1 MIGDGQIAL
10 QAGQGIRVI
19 TKKALVMIRHPRYL
33 ELPWDLHWYPAVR
46 QHRHLWWLILLLV
59 VLAIVMIGTG
69 AASGLL

>member
-1 MIGDGQIAL
+1 
-10 QAGQGIRVI
+10 
-19 TKKALVMIRHPRYL
+19 MIRHPRYL
-33 ELPWDLHWYPAVR
+33 ELPWDLHWYPAVK